1 MMTVPDDTAT
11 ERLDSAAPDESTVAG
26 GDVRPQAIPLE
37 PEHSDHAE
45 AAGDEHILRFP
56 LSDRIEHIIMIT
68 SFTVLALTGL
78 PQMYSTWPIMQA
90 AIGGM
95 GGIETIRIVHRI
107 AASVL
112 ILGSIWHIAV
122 MGYKIFVQRV
132 RMTMLP
138 GWKDVV
144 DAVQALGYNFRIT
157 KKPPRMGKFNFMEK
171 AEYWALVW
179 GTGVMMVTGY
189 MLWNPI
195 ATTNLLPGAVIPVAR
210 MAHGLEALLAVL
222 SILTWHLYHVHLKRF
237 NKSMFTGYIS
247 REEMEEEHQ
256 EELELHDAG
265 LARPMAR
272 NKERERRRARIYV
285 PIAGVITIV
294 LFLTTFY
301 FLTFEQTAITTI
313 PAQNASQLVPLTPTP
328 PQIQ

>member
-1 MMTVPDDTAT
+1 MTVPDSK
-11 ERLDSAAPDESTVAG
+11 SAEMPDNAAADEAASG
-26 GDVRPQAIPLE
+26 GDVRPQATPQAPIHTAP
-37 PEHSDHAE
+37 AE
-45 AAGDEHILRFP
+45 SAADEQILRFP

-68 SFTVLALTGL
+68 SFTVLAVTGL

-90 AIGGM
+90 VIGGL
-95 GGIETIRIVHRI
+95 GGIETVRIIHRV

-122 MGYKIFVQRV
+122 MGYKIYVKRV
-132 RMTMLP
+132 RLTMLP
-138 GWKDVV
+138 GWSDVV
-144 DAVQALGYNFRIT
+144 NAVQALGYNFRIT
-157 KKPPRMGKFNFMEK
+157 RNPPQMGKFNFMEK

-179 GTGVMMVTGY
+179 GTVMMMVTGY

-210 MAHGLEALLAVL
+210 MAHGLEAVLAVL
-222 SILTWHLYHVHLKRF
+222 SILTWHMYHVHLKRF

-256 EELELHDAG
+256 VELELYDTG

-272 NKERERRRARIYV
+272 NIDNMRRRARVYM
-285 PIAGVITIV
+285 PIAGAITV
-294 LFLTTFY
+294 MLFLATFY
-301 FLTFEQTAITTI
+301 FLTFEQTAITTL
-313 PAQNASQLVPLTPTP
+313 PAPDASISMPLTPTP